1 MQTDLGRVWELR
13 EPSVAEKPRSAKAA
27 EAEAGQ
33 RPVPPRA
40 TPAQRGFP
48 ATRTEQGP
56 GGVGREGQGLKA
68 QLPRPR
74 LAHSLLRSQRWA
86 LAIPRH
92 ALSSSFFPPARFS
105 YSLPTTRYSLL
116 PPLL

>member
-48 ATRTEQGP
+48 ATRRAGAEQGP
-56 GGVGREGQGLKA
+56 GGVGREGQGL
-68 QLPRPR
+68 
-74 LAHSLLRSQRWA
+74 
-86 LAIPRH
+86 
-92 ALSSSFFPPARFS
+92 
-105 YSLPTTRYSLL
+105 
-116 PPLL
+116 